1 MNEIEVRVIQ
11 LCIEKKRKNE
21 NAFYGSIADVVR
33 EEFGVELSTE
43 RIRTISRKYRKD
55 NHLDENFFKVD
66 SESEE
71 KPVTVSLLS
80 DGSTVSEKSFSVAHN
95 TELTPE
101 LLLEK
106 HGFDKDYFELV
117 SAKNSRW
124 NVQKKGSGIVDMYSS
139 KITVRPAKEF
149 IWSQSNIDRA
159 FSNIKIKPAPSRKL
173 VHVTH
178 NGRCLVVPISD
189 LHLGLLSE
197 KKVSGNDYN
206 LEIAESLYY
215 YVLND
220 VVNEVNGQSFEKVM
234 FIIGND
240 FINADNITNTT
251 TKGTPQDC
259 SNQWHTI
266 IDKAIELCI
275 NGINMLT
282 AIAPVDVIY
291 AVSNHDYHS
300 MYGIMNTLQAY
311 YRNDE
316 LVKVYG
322 DPSERKYFKFG
333 SVIVGVAHDIK
344 PDKALEIMSVE
355 AHDMWSEC
363 KSMIWFLGHLHTQM
377 AYSKKGYVEVLRL
390 PTVSGWSR
398 WSNQQG
404 YVQTE
409 RKNQAFIIDE
419 NTGIKTTINTVI
431 KL

>member
-1 MNEIEVRVIQ
+1 MNEIKVRVIQ
-11 LCIEKKRKNE
+11 LCIDKKRRNE
-21 NAFYGSIADVVR
+21 RAFYGSIADTIR
-33 EEFGVELSTE
+33 DEFGVDLPIE
-43 RIRTISRKYRKD
+43 RIRSISRQYRRENHMDD
-55 NHLDENFFKVD
+55 NFQPIDA
-66 SESEE
+66 ESET
-71 KPVTVSLLS
+71 KPVTVSLQA
-80 DGSTVSEKSFSVAHN
+80 DGSTVSEKTFSVAHN

-106 HGFDKDYFELV
+106 HGFDKNTFELV

-124 NVQKKGSGIVDMYSS
+124 NVQKKGSGVVDMYSS

-149 IWSQSNIDRA
+149 VWSQSNIDKA
-159 FSNIKIKPAPSRKL
+159 FKNIRIQSSPSKKRKP
-173 VHVTH
+173 VVH

-197 KKVSGNDYN
+197 KKVSGNDYD
-206 LEIAESLYY
+206 LEMAEALYY
-215 YVLND
+215 YAIDD
-220 VVNEVNGQSFEKVM
+220 VMAEVGETEFEKVM

-240 FINADNITNTT
+240 FINADNINNTT

-275 NGINMLT
+275 NGINKLA

-300 MYGIMNTLQAY
+300 MYGIMNVLKAY

-316 LVKVYG
+316 NITIYG
-322 DPSERKYFKFG
+322 DPAERKYFKFG
-333 SVIVGVAHDIK
+333 SVIMGVTHDLK
-344 PDKALEIMSVE
+344 PEKALEIMSVE
-355 AHDMWSEC
+355 AHDMWSSC

-390 PTVSGWSR
+390 PTISGWSR

-409 RKNQAFIIDE
+409 RKNQAFIIDADI
-419 NTGIKTTINTVI
+419 GIKTTINTVI

>member
-1 MNEIEVRVIQ
+1 MNEIKVRVIQ
-11 LCIEKKRKNE
+11 LCIDKKRRNE
-21 NAFYGSIADVVR
+21 RAFYGSVADTIR
-33 EEFGVELSTE
+33 EEFGVDLPIE
-43 RIRTISRKYRKD
+43 RIRSISRQYRRENHMDD
-55 NHLDENFFKVD
+55 NFYPIDATEA
-66 SESEE
+66 S
-71 KPVTVSLLS
+71 KPVTVSLQA

-106 HGFDKDYFELV
+106 HGFDKNTFELV

-124 NVQKKGSGIVDMYSS
+124 NVQQKGSGLMDMYSS

-149 IWSQSNIDRA
+149 VWSQSNIDRA
-159 FSNIKIKPAPSRKL
+159 FKNIKIQASPSRKKKAS
-173 VHVTH
+173 VH

-206 LEIAESLYY
+206 LEMAEALYY
-215 YVLND
+215 YAIDD
-220 VVNEVNGQSFEKVM
+220 VMSEVGDTEFEKVM

-240 FINADNITNTT
+240 FINADNINNTT

-275 NGINMLT
+275 NGINKLAT
-282 AIAPVDVIY
+282 IAPVDVVY

-300 MYGIMNTLQAY
+300 MYGIMNVLKAY

-316 LVKVYG
+316 RINIYG
-322 DPSERKYFKFG
+322 DPAERKYFKFG
-333 SVIVGVAHDIK
+333 SVIMGVSHDLK

-355 AHDMWSEC
+355 AHDMWSSC

-390 PTVSGWSR
+390 PTISGWSR

-409 RKNQAFIIDE
+409 RKNQAFIVDAD
-419 NTGIKTTINTVI
+419 TGIKTTINTVI

>member
-1 MNEIEVRVIQ
+1 
-11 LCIEKKRKNE
+11 
-21 NAFYGSIADVVR
+21 
-33 EEFGVELSTE
+33 
-43 RIRTISRKYRKD
+43 
-55 NHLDENFFKVD
+55 
-66 SESEE
+66 
-71 KPVTVSLLS
+71 
-80 DGSTVSEKSFSVAHN
+80 
-95 TELTPE
+95 
-101 LLLEK
+101 
-106 HGFDKDYFELV
+106 
-117 SAKNSRW
+117 
-124 NVQKKGSGIVDMYSS
+124 
-139 KITVRPAKEF
+139 
-149 IWSQSNIDRA
+149 
-159 FSNIKIKPAPSRKL
+159 
-173 VHVTH
+173 
-178 NGRCLVVPISD
+178 
-189 LHLGLLSE
+189 
-197 KKVSGNDYN
+197 
-206 LEIAESLYY
+206 
-215 YVLND
+215 
-220 VVNEVNGQSFEKVM
+220 M

-251 TKGTPQDC
+251 TKGTTQDC

>member
-1 MNEIEVRVIQ
+1 MNEIKVRVIQ
-11 LCIEKKRKNE
+11 LCIDKKRRNE
-21 NAFYGSIADVVR
+21 RAFYGSVADTIR
-33 EEFGVELSTE
+33 EEFGVDLPIE
-43 RIRTISRKYRKD
+43 RIRSISRQYRRENHMDD
-55 NHLDENFFKVD
+55 NFYPVD
-66 SESEE
+66 ATEAS
-71 KPVTVSLLS
+71 KPVTVSLQA

-106 HGFDKDYFELV
+106 HGFDKNTFELV

-124 NVQKKGSGIVDMYSS
+124 NVQQKGSGLMDMYSS

-149 IWSQSNIDRA
+149 VWSQSNIDRA
-159 FSNIKIKPAPSRKL
+159 FKNIKIQASPSRKKKDS
-173 VHVTH
+173 VH

-206 LEIAESLYY
+206 LEMAEALYY
-215 YVLND
+215 YAIDD
-220 VVNEVNGQSFEKVM
+220 VMSEVSDTEFEKVM

-240 FINADNITNTT
+240 FINADNINNTT

-275 NGINMLT
+275 NGINKLA
-282 AIAPVDVIY
+282 AIAPVDVVY

-300 MYGIMNTLQAY
+300 MYGIMNVLKAY

-316 LVKVYG
+316 RISIYG
-322 DPSERKYFKFG
+322 DPAERKYFKFG
-333 SVIVGVAHDIK
+333 SVIMGVSHDLK

-355 AHDMWSEC
+355 AHDMWSSC

-390 PTVSGWSR
+390 PTISGWSR

-409 RKNQAFIIDE
+409 RKNQAFIVDAD
-419 NTGIKTTINTVI
+419 TGIKTTINTVI

>member
-1 MNEIEVRVIQ
+1 MNEIKVRVIQ
-11 LCIEKKRKNE
+11 LCIDKKRRNE
-21 NAFYGSIADVVR
+21 RAFYGSVADTIR
-33 EEFGVELSTE
+33 EEFGVDLPIE
-43 RIRTISRKYRKD
+43 RIRSISRQYRRENHMDD
-55 NHLDENFFKVD
+55 NFYPVD
-66 SESEE
+66 ATEAS
-71 KPVTVSLLS
+71 KPVTVSLQA

-106 HGFDKDYFELV
+106 HGFDKNTFELV

-124 NVQKKGSGIVDMYSS
+124 NVQQKGSGLMDMYSS

-149 IWSQSNIDRA
+149 VWSQSNIDRA
-159 FSNIKIKPAPSRKL
+159 FKNIKIQASPSRKKKAS
-173 VHVTH
+173 VH

-206 LEIAESLYY
+206 LEMAEALYY
-215 YVLND
+215 YAIDD
-220 VVNEVNGQSFEKVM
+220 VMSEVGDAEFEKVM

-240 FINADNITNTT
+240 FINADNINNTT
-251 TKGTPQDC
+251 AKGTPQDC

-275 NGINMLT
+275 NGINKFA
-282 AIAPVDVIY
+282 AIAPVDVVY

-300 MYGIMNTLQAY
+300 MYGIMNVLKAY

-316 LVKVYG
+316 RISIYG
-322 DPSERKYFKFG
+322 DPAERKYFKFG
-333 SVIVGVAHDIK
+333 SVIMGVSHDLK

-355 AHDMWSEC
+355 AHDMWSSC

-390 PTVSGWSR
+390 PTISGWSR

-409 RKNQAFIIDE
+409 RKNQAFIVDAD
-419 NTGIKTTINTVI
+419 TGIKTTINTVI

>member
-1 MNEIEVRVIQ
+1 MNEIKVRVIQ
-11 LCIEKKRKNE
+11 LCIDKKRRNE
-21 NAFYGSIADVVR
+21 RAFYGSIADTIR
-33 EEFGVELSTE
+33 DEFGVDLPIE
-43 RIRTISRKYRKD
+43 RIRSISRQYRRENHMDD
-55 NHLDENFFKVD
+55 NFQPIDA
-66 SESEE
+66 ESET
-71 KPVTVSLLS
+71 KPVTVSLQA
-80 DGSTVSEKSFSVAHN
+80 DGSTVSEKTFSVAHN

-106 HGFDKDYFELV
+106 HGFDKNTFELV

-124 NVQKKGSGIVDMYSS
+124 NVQRKGSGVVDMYSS

-149 IWSQSNIDRA
+149 IWSQSNIDKA
-159 FSNIKIKPAPSRKL
+159 FKNIRIQSSPSKKRKP
-173 VHVTH
+173 VVH

-197 KKVSGNDYN
+197 KKVSGNDYD
-206 LEIAESLYY
+206 LETAEALYY
-215 YVLND
+215 YAIDD
-220 VVNEVNGQSFEKVM
+220 VMAEVGETEFEKVM

-240 FINADNITNTT
+240 FINADNINNTT

-275 NGINMLT
+275 SGINKLAT
-282 AIAPVDVIY
+282 IAPVDVVY

-300 MYGIMNTLQAY
+300 MYGIMNVLKAY
-311 YRNDE
+311 YKNDDNITI
-316 LVKVYG
+316 YG
-322 DPSERKYFKFG
+322 DPAERKYFKFG
-333 SVIVGVAHDIK
+333 SVIMGVTHDLK
-344 PDKALEIMSVE
+344 PEKALEIMSVE
-355 AHDMWSEC
+355 AHDMWSSC

-390 PTVSGWSR
+390 PTISGWSR

-409 RKNQAFIIDE
+409 RKNQAFIIDAD
-419 NTGIKTTINTVI
+419 TGIKTTINTVI